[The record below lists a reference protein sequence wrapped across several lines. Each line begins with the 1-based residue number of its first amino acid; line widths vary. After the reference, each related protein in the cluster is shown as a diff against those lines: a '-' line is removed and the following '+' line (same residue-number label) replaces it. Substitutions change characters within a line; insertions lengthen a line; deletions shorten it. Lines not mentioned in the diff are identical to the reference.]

1 MQKVTELQK
10 FSIKITE
17 ITNIWHLNP
26 QKMEPIGD
34 IWRPFISSYLGKSWS
49 VTFFDK
55 FWSVTFLVCHETM
68 ISEKGC
74 QPSEKV
80 GDLWDILSK
89 K

>member
-17 ITNIWHLNP
+17 RTNTWRLNP
-26 QKMEPIGD
+26 QKMDFGD
-34 IWRPFISSYLGKSWS
+34 QLLVRMYLGESWS

-68 ISEKGC
+68 VSDKGC
-74 QPSEKV
+74 H
-80 GDLWDILSK
+80 
-89 K
+89 

>member
-10 FSIKITE
+10 FTIKTTE
-17 ITNIWHLNP
+17 ITNIWRLNP

-34 IWRPFISSYLGKSWS
+34 IWRPIISTYLGESWS

-80 GDLWDILSK
+80 GDLCSRGT
-89 K
+89 